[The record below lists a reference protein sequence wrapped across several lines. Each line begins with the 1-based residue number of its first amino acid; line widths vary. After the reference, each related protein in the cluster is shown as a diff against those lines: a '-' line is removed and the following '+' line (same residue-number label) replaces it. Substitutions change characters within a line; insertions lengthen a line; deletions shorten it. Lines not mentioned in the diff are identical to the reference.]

1 MISKPIENI
10 QSLINGAEQQHSSL
24 ATQYEYTKQAQ
35 STVMM
40 SEEARKKMRVDRL
53 KRATANQEMM
63 QSQSLMINDPQAS
76 EWDKLASLKQL
87 EMLRETRKQNL
98 LERVLKEQL
107 ACK

>member
-1 MISKPIENI
+1 
-10 QSLINGAEQQHSSL
+10 
-24 ATQYEYTKQAQ
+24 
-35 STVMM
+35 
-40 SEEARKKMRVDRL
+40 
-53 KRATANQEMM
+53 MM
-63 QSQSLMINDPQAS
+63 QSQSLMINDPQAT